1 MYGFASVTEFVKY
14 VQTVFD
20 NDDKISNMSVKGEIS
35 GFKRYA
41 NSGHCYFSLKDKDST
56 VNCVMYNWYA
66 NNLGFSP
73 EDGMLVNVVG
83 NAGIYNQNGRF
94 QIYCTHMSKIGKGDL
109 RENYKLL
116 FKKLGDEGLFDP
128 SHKKNIPVMPK
139 KIGVISSG
147 SGAVIH
153 DIIRTL
159 KRRNPFFDLTLYPS
173 AVQGDGAPKELISGL
188 DYFESCEDRPDVVII
203 ARGGGSFEDLFC
215 FNDEALARR
224 IYDFSIPV
232 ISGVGHEV
240 DYTIC
245 DYVSDLRVP
254 TPTAAAEVVLPKY
267 EDLSYRLMLLDNDLY
282 NSVLGYID
290 SQKKRLDA
298 LRNHKALSGPEYQLQ
313 NEMKRVKDLYEKLNY
328 LETSRIDREKASLLY
343 NMDRIELMSPLN
355 VLKRGYSITFD
366 DKGKTLRSDKV
377 KTGDKI
383 KIKTS
388 VADIDATVDLV
399 TLKGE
404 SDG

>member
-1 MYGFASVTEFVKY
+1 MYGFTSVTEFIKY
-14 VQTVFD
+14 VQSVFD
-20 NDDKISNMSVKGEIS
+20 NDDKLSNLSVKGEIS

-66 NNLGFSP
+66 NNLGFTP
-73 EDGMLVNVVG
+73 EDGMLVTIVG

-94 QIYCTHMSKIGKGDL
+94 QLYCTHMSKIGQGDL

-116 FKKLGDEGLFDP
+116 FKKLSEEGLFEQ
-128 SHKKNIPVMPK
+128 SHKKPLPVMPR
-139 KIGVISSG
+139 KIGVITSP

-159 KRRNPFFDLTLYPS
+159 KRRNPFFDLTLFPS
-173 AVQGDGAPKELISGL
+173 AVQGENAPKELMAGL
-188 DYFESCEDRPDVVII
+188 DYFENCEERPDVVII
-203 ARGGGSFEDLFC
+203 GRGGGSFEDLFC

-224 IYDFSIPV
+224 IYDFSIPI

-245 DYVSDLRVP
+245 DYVADMRVA

-267 EDLSYRLMLLDNDLY
+267 DDLSYRLMLLDNDLY
-282 NSVLGYID
+282 NSVMGYID

-298 LRNHKALSGPEYQLQ
+298 LRNHKALSGPEYQLK
-313 NEMKRVKDLYEKLNY
+313 NEMKRVRDLYEKLNY
-328 LETSRIDREKASLLY
+328 LEVTRIDREKASLLY

-366 DKGKTLRSDKV
+366 EMGKTIKDDKIKV
-377 KTGDKI
+377 GDKI

-388 VADIDATVDLV
+388 GADIDATVDLV
-399 TLKGE
+399 RLKGE
-404 SDG
+404 ADG